1 MLFVFKSRFENK
13 LEKKSIIV
21 DKLTAYNYS
30 YRDTNNLKNIMLQW
44 EGFIEWSLSEN
55 NEHYS
60 YEIDYPGE
68 DIQNLC
74 MYEPFNEGILD
85 IHPISKEDKIILKN
99 GNITYNNFEGFE
111 SCHKWEWSV
120 WADTVEKLME
130 SNSKCLNIRPW
141 SFSIIKRDYNKII
154 RIYGIIAI
162 SKSAFEKKDISN
174 IIDNQLKSTGDWV
187 ISVVKYLDKIDNIR
201 EWLYYLHEGQQWV
214 FKPHFYTLYRNRY
227 IVEKYF
233 LDVYLNQYNIK
244 NTDKE
249 YYNTEKEEVIFQHW
263 KNLYYGPA
271 IGINVCLNLNQQNL
285 YILITWKKTNP
296 P

>member
-1 MLFVFKSRFENK
+1 MLFVFKSLIINK
-13 LEKKSIIV
+13 QEKRSITV

-30 YRDTNNLKNIMLQW
+30 YKGTNNLKNIMLKW
-44 EGFIEWSLSEN
+44 EGFIEWSLNEN

-60 YEIDYPGE
+60 YEIDYPSE

-74 MYEPFNEGILD
+74 MYELFNEDILD

-99 GNITYNNFEGFE
+99 GDITYNNFWNFE
-111 SCHKWEWSV
+111 NCHKCELSV
-120 WADTVEKLME
+120 WADTVEKLVE
-130 SNSKCLNIRPW
+130 SDSKCLNIRPW
-141 SFSIIKRDYNKII
+141 SFNIIKRDCNKII
-154 RIYGIIAI
+154 RIYGIIAVRRP
-162 SKSAFEKKDISN
+162 AFEKKDISN

-187 ISVVKYLDKIDNIR
+187 SSVVKYLDKMDNIK

-233 LDVYLNQYNIK
+233 LDVYLNQYNIE

-249 YYNTEKEEVIFQHW
+249 YYNTEKEEVIFQYW
-263 KNLYYGPA
+263 ANLYHGPA
-271 IGINVCLNLNQQNL
+271 IEINVLFESEPTKLVHFNYLEKNQ
-285 YILITWKKTNP
+285 TP
-296 P
+296 

>member
-1 MLFVFKSRFENK
+1 MFKSRFENK

-111 SCHKWEWSV
+111 SCHKWE
-120 WADTVEKLME
+120 
-130 SNSKCLNIRPW
+130 
-141 SFSIIKRDYNKII
+141 
-154 RIYGIIAI
+154 
-162 SKSAFEKKDISN
+162 
-174 IIDNQLKSTGDWV
+174 
-187 ISVVKYLDKIDNIR
+187 
-201 EWLYYLHEGQQWV
+201 
-214 FKPHFYTLYRNRY
+214 
-227 IVEKYF
+227 
-233 LDVYLNQYNIK
+233 
-244 NTDKE
+244 
-249 YYNTEKEEVIFQHW
+249 
-263 KNLYYGPA
+263 
-271 IGINVCLNLNQQNL
+271 
-285 YILITWKKTNP
+285 
-296 P
+296 